1 MPVAE
6 LVPGFVRS
14 GKVRDIFA
22 LDDARLLLVASDR
35 ISAFDVVLPTP
46 IPDKGRVLT
55 GLSRH
60 WFAETSRA
68 GIMPNHLLSTDPAD
82 LPETYAEM
90 APDLRGRMMICRRAE
105 VLPVEL
111 IVRGY
116 IAGSGWK
123 DYQRTGAMSG
133 IALPADLRESDR
145 LPQPLFTPSTKAETG
160 HDENISFDEMAA
172 IVGAPLAERARDL
185 AIALYA
191 FAAARAEEAGII
203 LADTKFE
210 FGTLADGSLIL
221 IDEVLTPDSSRFWE
235 LAAYEPGRS
244 QASYDKQFVRD
255 WLETQPW
262 DKTSPGPELA
272 ADVVAGTQQRYAEA
286 FERITGGSFADYLA
300 RDLVAAEGRLRS
312 ES

>member
-1 MPVAE
+1 MSVAE

-22 LDDARLLLVASDR
+22 LDDSRLLLVASDR

-55 GLSRH
+55 GLSRY
-60 WFAETSRA
+60 WFAETERA
-68 GIMPNHLLSTDPAD
+68 GIMTNHLLSTSPAD
-82 LPETYAEM
+82 LPETYADT
-90 APDLRGRMMICRRAE
+90 ADDLRGRMMICRRAE

-116 IAGSGWK
+116 ITGSGWK
-123 DYQRTGAMSG
+123 DYLRTGAVCG
-133 IALPADLRESDR
+133 IPLPEGLRESDR

-160 HDENISFDEMAA
+160 HDENISFDEMVAV
-172 IVGAPLAERARDL
+172 VGESLAERARDL
-185 AIALYA
+185 ALALYS
-191 FAAARAEEAGII
+191 FAAARAESVGII

-210 FGTLADGSLIL
+210 FGTLPDGSLIL

-255 WLETQPW
+255 YLETLDW
-262 DKTSPGPELA
+262 DKTYPGPELP

-286 FERITGGSFADYLA
+286 FDRISGGSFADYLQH
-300 RDLVAAEGRLRS
+300 DTVAAA
-312 ES
+312 

>member
-1 MPVAE
+1 MSIAE

-55 GLSRH
+55 GLSRY
-60 WFAETSRA
+60 WFRETERA
-68 GIMPNHLLSTDPAD
+68 GIMPNHLLSTSPSD
-82 LPETYAEM
+82 LPDSYAD
-90 APDLRGRMMICRRAE
+90 AADDLRGRSMICRRAE

-116 IAGSGWK
+116 ITGSGWK
-123 DYQRTGAMSG
+123 DYLRTGAVCG
-133 IALPADLRESDR
+133 IPLAEGLRESDR
-145 LPQPLFTPSTKAETG
+145 LPEPLFTPSTKAEEG
-160 HDENISFDEMAA
+160 HDENISFDEMVRL
-172 IVGAPLAERARDL
+172 VGPEVAERARDAAL
-185 AIALYA
+185 ALYS
-191 FAAARAEEAGII
+191 FAAARAESAGII
-203 LADTKFE
+203 VADTKFE
-210 FGTLADGSLIL
+210 FGLLPDGEMIL

-235 LAAYEPGRS
+235 MAAYEPGRG

-255 WLETQPW
+255 YLETLDW
-262 DKTSPGPELA
+262 DKTYPGPELP

-286 FERITGGSFADYLA
+286 FERITDGSFATYLA
-300 RDLVAAEGRLRS
+300 EDRLDGVRT
-312 ES
+312 

>member
-1 MPVAE
+1 MVAVPIAE

-55 GLSRH
+55 GLSRY
-60 WFAETSRA
+60 WFGATSRA

-82 LPETYAEM
+82 LPDSYAD
-90 APDLRGRMMICRRAE
+90 AADDLRGRMMICRRAD

-116 IAGSGWK
+116 ITGSGWK
-123 DYQRTGAMSG
+123 DYLRTGAVCG
-133 IALPADLRESDR
+133 IPLPDGLRESDL
-145 LPQPLFTPSTKAETG
+145 LPEPLFTPSTKAEEG
-160 HDENISFDEMAA
+160 HDENISFEEMVAL
-172 IVGAPLAERARDL
+172 VGDDVAERARDAAL
-185 AIALYA
+185 ALYS
-191 FAAARAEEAGII
+191 FAAARAESAGII
-203 LADTKFE
+203 VADTKFE
-210 FGTLADGSLIL
+210 FGLLPDGEMIL

-235 LAAYEPGRS
+235 MAAYEPGRS

-255 WLETQPW
+255 YLETLDW
-262 DKTSPGPELA
+262 DKAYPGPELP
-272 ADVVAGTQQRYAEA
+272 ADVVSGTQQRYEEA
-286 FERITGGSFADYLA
+286 FERITSGSFATYLGQ
-300 RDLVAAEGRLRS
+300 DRLAGG